1 MKPYNFPEENIYV
14 LKNIYPN
21 MKVLMSL
28 FLSALVDNLKN
39 LFTKK
44 LLSLNLKLNALVN
57 LVQVISLK
65 CIFTFVKCMNSI

>member
-1 MKPYNFPEENIYV
+1 
-14 LKNIYPN
+14 